1 MGKIKEFF
9 LQARLVLALKKLV
22 KVTKVKPMN
31 RVQVLGVMRHVLT
44 IAAGILVTRG
54 TITEPDAQTLIGGII
69 GVAGV
74 LWSIFSPEKGEV

>member
-31 RVQVLGVMRHVLT
+31 RTQVLGVLRHVIT
-44 IAAGILVTRG
+44 IGAGILVARG
-54 TITEPDAQTLIGGII
+54 TIDESTAQELGGGLLAVIGII
-69 GVAGV
+69 
-74 LWSIFSPEKGEV
+74 WSIFSPEKGEV

>member
-31 RVQVLGVMRHVLT
+31 RTKVFGVLRHVIT
-44 IAAGILVTRG
+44 IGAGILVARG
-54 TITEPDAQTLIGGII
+54 TITESMAQELGGGILAVV
-69 GVAGV
+69 GVI
-74 LWSIFSPEKGEV
+74 WSILSPEKGEV